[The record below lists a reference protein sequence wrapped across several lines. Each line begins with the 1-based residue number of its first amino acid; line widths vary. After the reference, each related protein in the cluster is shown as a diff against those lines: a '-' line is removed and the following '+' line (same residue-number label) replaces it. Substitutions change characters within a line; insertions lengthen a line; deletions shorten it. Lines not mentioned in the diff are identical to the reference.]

1 MEIVLCV
8 DKREK
13 AGKPLSFALK
23 KKSQKSKENKL
34 KSVEIFKSNHDD
46 GESDIDDET
55 KDSLDG
61 YRPNIVQK
69 QSKKIEKNMEEK
81 AKETMEKAKI
91 MIAEAQKKQRKLQ
104 QGIPLFH

>member
-1 MEIVLCV
+1 MEIFFCV

-23 KKSQKSKENKL
+23 KKSQKSNESKL
-34 KSVEIFKSNHDD
+34 KSVEIFKCSHDD
-46 GESDIDDET
+46 GGSDVDDET
-55 KDSLDG
+55 IDSLDG
-61 YRPNIVQK
+61 YRPNIVKK
-69 QSKKIEKNMEEK
+69 QSKRIDENMEEK

-104 QGIPLFH
+104 QGMHLFH